1 MTELKKYTGSNEQI
15 AEINACKKF
24 KLLRNDGVESFVSE
38 PPFIPGDMPQN
49 IREMEIDATTH
60 YMIIED

>member
-1 MTELKKYTGSNEQI
+1 MAEWKEFTCSDSQI

-24 KLLRNDGVESFVSE
+24 KLLRNDGVESFISE

-49 IREMEIDATTH
+49 IREMEINATTH
-60 YMIIED
+60 YMILE